1 MYLLNDNDL
10 NFCSIII
17 RFNHDDYLFSF
28 LQSKF
33 GKFQIERETVGT
45 AQPKLAIERIR
56 NFLIPIIDK
65 KIQNKNLI

>member
-28 LQSKF
+28 LK
-33 GKFQIERETVGT
+33 
-45 AQPKLAIERIR
+45 
-56 NFLIPIIDK
+56 
-65 KIQNKNLI
+65 